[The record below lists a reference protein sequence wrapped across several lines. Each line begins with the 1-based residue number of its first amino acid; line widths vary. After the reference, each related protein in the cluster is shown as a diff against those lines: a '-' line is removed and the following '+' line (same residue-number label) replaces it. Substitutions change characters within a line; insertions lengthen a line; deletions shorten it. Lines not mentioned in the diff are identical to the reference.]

1 MSLHLRPHE
10 VGNFIVLSLKAGTEP
25 TLKEKGDDGTIG
37 CDKMFFCPG
46 RNGSSCNIIAVIVI
60 RIKTYLLPLI
70 EGRRKE
76 PVWSVK
82 ILPVMSKQSAYT

>member
-37 CDKMFFCPG
+37 GDKMFFCPG
-46 RNGSSCNIIAVIVI
+46 RNGSSCNIIAVVA
-60 RIKTYLLPLI
+60 IKD
-70 EGRRKE
+70 KD
-76 PVWSVK
+76 
-82 ILPVMSKQSAYT
+82 ILVAAY